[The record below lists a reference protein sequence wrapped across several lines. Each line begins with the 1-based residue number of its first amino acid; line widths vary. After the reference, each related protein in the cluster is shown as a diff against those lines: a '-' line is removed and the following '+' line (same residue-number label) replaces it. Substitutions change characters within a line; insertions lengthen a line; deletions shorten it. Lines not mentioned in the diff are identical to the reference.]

1 MKQFVGMLLTAV
13 ALLSGL
19 NASRVSA
26 DEETYSIDA
35 SYWQCTTSSFS
46 GDWSKKELTDCF
58 YLDYSSSVTLTVGK
72 SKYKNPIFFCPGGAT
87 SIKFEPD
94 SGIYCTKFSLYEV
107 INSNGDCKGYR
118 SLYVATQ
125 ATSFKTPVSKAKS
138 SSCSEYFDLILAP
151 IESGTIA
158 LSGTV
163 TEEIINGYESNKI
176 LAVYDTTK
184 ESSTVTVTVSSG
196 ASHTILKSIDK
207 RYSISLP
214 EEGPY
219 VFNGKNGLS
228 IGVIVGIAVVAVV
241 VVGAAVG
248 VSVYFILKNRKK
260 KGKGDESS
268 SSSS

>member
-1 MKQFVGMLLTAV
+1 MKQFVEMLLTAV
-13 ALLSGL
+13 TLLSGL

-26 DEETYSIDA
+26 DEETYSTDA

-46 GDWSKKELTDCF
+46 GDWSTEELTDCF
-58 YLDYSSSVTLTVGK
+58 YLDYSSSVTLSVGK

-94 SGIYCTKFSLYEV
+94 SGIYCTKFLLYDV
-107 INSNGDCKGYR
+107 INSNSDCKGYR
-118 SLYVATQ
+118 SLYVTTQ

-138 SSCSEYFDLILAP
+138 KSCSEYFDLILVP
-151 IESGTIA
+151 VESGTIA

-184 ESSTVTVTVSSG
+184 ESSTVTVTVGSG
-196 ASHTILKSIDK
+196 GYTIKRSINQ
-207 RYSISLP
+207 RYSISIP

-248 VSVYFILKNRKK
+248 VSVYFIIRKRN